1 MLPQLLNNNNYKG
14 VLMSVF
20 EDFRKEFNKTSSK
33 REGVILTNKGPEFFV
48 DSGNYVLNKIMS
60 GSYLNGWAQGR
71 WGMLAGPSGAGK
83 SFLAGNAIRAAQQ
96 QDFGILLLDSE
107 NALDDDYLIK
117 IGVDVDAPNFLYRGI
132 KTIPSVQKEFSD
144 FSKLYRKFGPA
155 KMGKFLII
163 NDSLDMLLTGSE
175 LEKFESG
182 EIGGD
187 QGQHAKQIKKLLATW
202 MQEIKEIPV
211 VGLCTK
217 QTYKEQDPQK
227 AKSDPYVITE
237 STKFAF
243 SQIAM
248 INKLVLKDKEKNHIG
263 ITMQV
268 KGNKT
273 RFTQPFQKVKIEV
286 PYDEGMDRWSGLLEV
301 AESLGV
307 VEKNGGW
314 YTYGETKF
322 QEGNFEKVRENILQ
336 DLIKQ
341 EDRIVDV
348 QIDEEIDTS
357 GDMTKQEYNA
367 KLEELHKKSLEKV
380 NSKKKGQKVTEESND

>member
-1 MLPQLLNNNNYKG
+1 
-14 VLMSVF
+14 MSIF
-20 EDFRKEFNKTSSK
+20 DDFKKEFNKTSGK
-33 REGVILTNKGPEFFV
+33 REGVLLTNKGPEFYV

-60 GSYLNGWAQGR
+60 GSYTNGWAQGR

-83 SFLAGNAIRAAQQ
+83 SYLAGNAIYAAQQ

-107 NALDDDYLIK
+107 NALDDDYLMK

-132 KTIPSVQKEFSD
+132 KTIPAIQKEFSD
-144 FSKLYRKFGPA
+144 FSKLYRKYGKA
-155 KMGKFLII
+155 QMGKFLVIT
-163 NDSLDMLLTGSE
+163 DSLDMLLTGSE

-182 EIGGD
+182 DIGGD
-187 QGQHAKQIKKLLATW
+187 QGQHAKQIKKMLATW

-217 QTYKEQDPQK
+217 QVYLEQDAQK
-227 AKSDPYVITE
+227 KLAEPYVITD

-248 INKLVLKDKEKNHIG
+248 INKLQLKNKEKQHIG

-268 KGNKT
+268 RGYKT

-286 PYDEGMDRWSGLLEV
+286 PYHEGMDRWSGLLEV

-322 QEGNFEKVRENILQ
+322 QESSFEKVRENVLQ
-336 DLIKQ
+336 DLVKM
-341 EDRIVDV
+341 EDQVVDV
-348 QIDEEIDTS
+348 KIDEEIDTS
-357 GDMTKQEYNA
+357 GDMTRQEYNA
-367 KLEELHKKSLEKV
+367 KLEELHLKAQEKV